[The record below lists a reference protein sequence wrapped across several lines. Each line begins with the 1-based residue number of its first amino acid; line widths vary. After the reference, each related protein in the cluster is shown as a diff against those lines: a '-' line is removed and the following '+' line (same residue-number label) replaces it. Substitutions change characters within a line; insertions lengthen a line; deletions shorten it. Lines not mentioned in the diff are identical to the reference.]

1 MTAEIVNVADRRP
14 AKRRPMARRP
24 SGVDPELA
32 LLGDLVRE
40 LGKMQRIAAELLE
53 LIKRRP
59 S

>member
-1 MTAEIVNVADRRP
+1 MKAEIVNLTERRA
-14 AKRRPMARRP
+14 AKRRPVARRP
-24 SGVDPELA
+24 AGVDPELA
-32 LLGDLVRE
+32 LLGDLVSE